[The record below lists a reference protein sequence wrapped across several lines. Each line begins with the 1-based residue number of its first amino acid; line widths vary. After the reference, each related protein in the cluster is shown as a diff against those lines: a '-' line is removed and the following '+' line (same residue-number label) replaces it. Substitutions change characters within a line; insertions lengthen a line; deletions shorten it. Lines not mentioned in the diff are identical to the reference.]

1 MIRAYFPPPSPS
13 RISSVQPGTCSL
25 CLGRPANPSKSSA
38 THGFNDESAVDSLF
52 VSSVVVGN
60 CEGTPVSSSRTRY
73 TLNTSRKD
81 GIAHTRYTFC
91 LRGPAALFKR
101 FHECLSFKTILSSQ
115 HTSIFLRTC
124 LASKAPSTPSVGKTL
139 EDVEG
144 STSYSSRSRGARS
157 RVVEGRRPLEGTSP

>member
-60 CEGTPVSSSRTRY
+60 CE
-73 TLNTSRKD
+73 D
-81 GIAHTRYTFC
+81 GIAHTRHTFC

-115 HTSIFLRTC
+115 HTSLFLRTC
-124 LASKAPSTPSVGKTL
+124 LASKAPSNPSVGKTL